1 MAEHLKIIAIEKA
14 THDVL
19 HITTEKPENI
29 NYNAGQ
35 AADIS
40 INKPKWENEL
50 RAFTFTSLP
59 TDKQLEFT
67 IKTYPQH
74 NGVTNQLL
82 SLKPGD
88 ELLLHGVFGTIG
100 YNCNKKN

>member
-35 AADIS
+35 AADI
-40 INKPKWENEL
+40 
-50 RAFTFTSLP
+50 
-59 TDKQLEFT
+59 
-67 IKTYPQH
+67 
-74 NGVTNQLL
+74 
-82 SLKPGD
+82 
-88 ELLLHGVFGTIG
+88 
-100 YNCNKKN
+100 